1 MTKGSPSDRMFTFL
15 NEGSPS
21 GDNIIK
27 RIRGSLKAT
36 WQLICS
42 DLLLAYDW
50 WHDKGAFFFYISR
63 SSLMS
68 SFSSPVKTSS
78 QQFRSVCLSE
88 ILGISHDMYIHAIFL
103 GIPFL
108 LLLTHSVL
116 WDQFIALGCT
126 LTALYYF
133 LLHESWQVL
142 QGILSESVLIF
153 YLCHVIMIAT
163 Y

>member
-1 MTKGSPSDRMFTFL
+1 MFWFTV
-15 NEGSPS
+15 
-21 GDNIIK
+21 
-27 RIRGSLKAT
+27 SLWLMT
-36 WQLICS
+36 WQRR
-42 DLLLAYDW
+42 
-50 WHDKGAFFFYISR
+50 FFFYISR

-142 QGILSESVLIF
+142 QGIPSESVLLQWF
-153 YLCHVIMIAT
+153 FNFLCHVIMIAT
-163 Y
+163 YWTQYLSNSIIHVLLSITFFKECFMHLISFMRPC